1 MTMLSSATYNLI
13 NLLLKFLIF
22 SKSSPSL
29 MYSVTRK
36 LRNNKKLDL
45 EYFLIAKKK
54 RTLINTAFVLPMLL
68 TRHNERVMTNCFL
81 Y

>member
-29 MYSVTRK
+29 MNSVTRK
-36 LRNNKKLDL
+36 LKHKLL
-45 EYFLIAKKK
+45 EYFLIAKKTYTDK
-54 RTLINTAFVLPMLL
+54 YSLCLANALDSSQ
-68 TRHNERVMTNCFL
+68 
-81 Y
+81 